1 MIQRL
6 QRPSVLAKPG
16 ASVAMTN
23 EPSNGLM
30 GPCKETAQLA
40 AELLELGTSIH
51 KLHLKVTGIGS
62 YAQHKAL
69 GDFYEG
75 IPGLVDS
82 VVEQYQGAREKLL
95 EFPLVSI
102 SCNSVEE
109 AIGHLR
115 DAYEK
120 TTELQKLMPFSEVT
134 NQLDEVKSLIAST
147 KYKLMFLS

>member
-1 MIQRL
+1 MLQRL
-6 QRPSVLAKPG
+6 QRPSLLAKPG
-16 ASVAMTN
+16 TSVPMTD

-40 AELLELGTSIH
+40 AELLELGTSVH

-62 YAQHKAL
+62 YAQHKSL
-69 GDFYEG
+69 GEFYEA

-115 DAYEK
+115 DAHQK
-120 TTELQKLMPFSEVT
+120 TTDLQKLMPFSEIV
-134 NQLDEVKSLIAST
+134 NQLDEIKSLIAST
-147 KYKLMFLS
+147 KYKLLFLS

>member
-1 MIQRL
+1 MLQRL
-6 QRPSVLAKPG
+6 PRPSVLAKPG
-16 ASVAMTN
+16 ASVPMTN
-23 EPSNGLM
+23 EPSEGLM
-30 GPCKETAQLA
+30 GPCRETAQLA
-40 AELLELGTSIH
+40 AELLELGTSVH
-51 KLHLKVTGIGS
+51 KLHLKVHGIGS

-69 GDFYEG
+69 GEFYEG

-115 DAYEK
+115 DVYQK
-120 TTELQKLMPFSEVT
+120 TSDLQRLMPFSEVT